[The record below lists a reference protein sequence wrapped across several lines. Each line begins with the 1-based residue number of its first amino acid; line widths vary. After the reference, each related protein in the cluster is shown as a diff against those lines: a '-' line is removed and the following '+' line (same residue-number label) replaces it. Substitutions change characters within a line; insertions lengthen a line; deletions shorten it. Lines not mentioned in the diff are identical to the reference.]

1 MDALNHMDLPPG
13 HGSKKDQANTKK
25 ERCYKQ
31 KKKKIVESYINTSP
45 TDHSALNMV
54 FTLVRSP
61 GNRGT
66 EKEAKKTTT
75 KKRHRR
81 TSGMNIL

>member
-1 MDALNHMDLPPG
+1 MGQKRPSQH
-13 HGSKKDQANTKK
+13 K
-25 ERCYKQ
+25 EGKVLQ
-31 KKKKIVESYINTSP
+31 TKKKKIVESYINTSP

-75 KKRHRR
+75 KKRQKDLRHVHIV
-81 TSGMNIL
+81 TIIHS

>member
-1 MDALNHMDLPPG
+1 MGQKRPSQH
-13 HGSKKDQANTKK
+13 K
-25 ERCYKQ
+25 EGKVLQ
-31 KKKKIVESYINTSP
+31 TKKKKIVESYINTSP
-45 TDHSALNMV
+45 TDPSALNMV

-81 TSGMNIL
+81 TSGMYIL

>member
-13 HGSKKDQANTKK
+13 YGSQKTKPTQRRK
-25 ERCYKQ
+25 GATT
-31 KKKKIVESYINTSP
+31 KKKKILESYINTSP

-81 TSGMNIL
+81 TSGMYIL